1 MHYNAANKITL
12 SKELSN
18 FEKKLIEMNIQA
30 EKIEIMKMILDTDNP
45 IILESVK
52 NIFAKSATTDFWDTL
67 PQEQK
72 EDILQ
77 GIKDIENGDIVDY
90 EDFIKQYR

>member
-1 MHYNAANKITL
+1 
-12 SKELSN
+12 
-18 FEKKLIEMNIQA
+18 MNIQSV
-30 EKIEIMKMILDTDNP
+30 KIEIMKMILDTDNP
-45 IILESVK
+45 SILESVR
-52 NIFAKSATTDFWDTL
+52 NIFKRSMTTDFWDTL

-72 EDILQ
+72 EDILL

>member
-1 MHYNAANKITL
+1 
-12 SKELSN
+12 
-18 FEKKLIEMNIQA
+18 MNIQA

-45 IILESVK
+45 TILESVK